1 MKNGLSRD
9 MGKISKTAKT
19 EKHSTKTKKELH
31 IKKYKKVHV
40 RSKQFLYHIGHP
52 SCYSKS
58 SSISVMSVIEEGKHI
73 RKREIHCHLRNLYF
87 VPVPHFV
94 ITV

>member
-31 IKKYKKVHV
+31 IKK
-40 RSKQFLYHIGHP
+40 
-52 SCYSKS
+52 
-58 SSISVMSVIEEGKHI
+58 
-73 RKREIHCHLRNLYF
+73 
-87 VPVPHFV
+87 
-94 ITV
+94 